1 MGYVRLRPDLNA
13 RVAETF
19 GGKVTRPHALKVQ
32 ARAKALA
39 DMRAKHSSVADRINI
54 NVHAHGSHTSVV
66 MSVTG
71 RNGSQIASYLEYG
84 YFNLRAQRH
93 LPGMY
98 VMSEAKY
105 G

>member
-71 RNGSQIASYLEYG
+71 RDGSQIASYLEYG
-84 YFNLRAQRH
+84 DFNLRAQRH

>member
-1 MGYVRLRPDLNA
+1 
-13 RVAETF
+13 
-19 GGKVTRPHALKVQ
+19 
-32 ARAKALA
+32 
-39 DMRAKHSSVADRINI
+39 MRAKHSSVADRINI
-54 NVHAHGSHTSVV
+54 DVHAHGSHTSVV

-71 RNGSQIASYLEYG
+71 RDGSQIASYLEYG

>member
-1 MGYVRLRPDLNA
+1 MGYVKLRPEFECEGRGNV
-13 RVAETF
+13 RRQGHSPPRFE
-19 GGKVTRPHALKVQ
+19 GSGSREGIGRHAGQ
-32 ARAKALA
+32 AFER
-39 DMRAKHSSVADRINI
+39 RDRINI

-71 RNGSQIASYLEYG
+71 RDGSQIASYLEYG

>member
-1 MGYVRLRPDLNA
+1 MGYVKLYPDLNA

-54 NVHAHGSHTSVV
+54 NVHAHGS
-66 MSVTG
+66 G
-71 RNGSQIASYLEYG
+71 REGSQIASYLEYG